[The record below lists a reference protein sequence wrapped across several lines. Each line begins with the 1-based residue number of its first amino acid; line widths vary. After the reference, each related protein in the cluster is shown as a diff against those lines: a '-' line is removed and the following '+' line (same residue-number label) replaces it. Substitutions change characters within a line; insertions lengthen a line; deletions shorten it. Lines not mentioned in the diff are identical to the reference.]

1 MLGEECLWGG
11 EQESPRKNSETAT
24 EEGKVDSR
32 GPGKGREN
40 TGAQT
45 VVLLGRSLRG
55 GARTPQWEK
64 WGFSMTQLEHPLSV
78 VGTRNASDFRFKQE
92 IHLCSVNTYTH
103 SLGVI
108 FITFLTKYGVFST
121 CIILP
126 SKRFRILKYFRFW
139 VVG

>member
-11 EQESPRKNSETAT
+11 EQEPQRKISETAT
-24 EEGKVDSR
+24 EEGEVDSR
-32 GPGKGREN
+32 GPGKGKEN

-55 GARTPQWEK
+55 GARTPQWEE
-64 WGFSMTQLEHPLSV
+64 WGFSMTQHEHPLSV
-78 VGTRNASDFRFKQE
+78 VETRNASDFRSKQE

-108 FITFLTKYGVFST
+108 FITFLTKYGVFPLASF
-121 CIILP
+121 CPQNI
-126 SKRFRILKYFRFW
+126 SGF
-139 VVG
+139 